1 MRVNNYPEWWNH
13 TITVYNKYEDPQTR
27 VITWHKVVLHNC
39 FWQESEDKLSVGETI
54 IKTNS
59 TKCRIPVNTN
69 FKEKFEWEQ
78 LSAIDKAKYFTF
90 GIDDIIVRGE
100 VSDTI
105 DEYSSGKR
113 SSDLLNKYKKLQ
125 GCMVINKCSIN
136 TGTGRGCEHY
146 YVKGV

>member
-1 MRVNNYPEWWNH
+1 MNRYPEWWNH
-13 TITVYNKYEDPQTR
+13 TLTIFNRCEDDQTR
-27 VITWHKVVLHNC
+27 VITWYKTVLHNC

-59 TKCRIPVNTN
+59 TKCRVPVNKN

-78 LSAIDKAKYFTF
+78 LSPIDRAKYFTF
-90 GIDDIIVRGE
+90 GTDDIIVRGE
-100 VSDTI
+100 VTDTI
-105 DEYSSGKR
+105 DEYSSGQR

-125 GCMVINKCSIN
+125 GCMKINKCSIN
-136 TGTGRGCEHY
+136 TGAGRGCEHY